1 MTSSGRFGARPIRS
15 IGYPQTIDHPSNED
29 DSPGR
34 VIRADVA
41 GRRPKP
47 PKPKKKVNSL
57 LGIVDPLRSNPQQV
71 AANLSSF
78 WVEMEITSQHLG
90 APVFWQLPT
99 KIVQS
104 LLPRCQPA
112 RFCHGFRTGKSRS
125 KRRPLVFCVG
135 MYTFCNSAWTAHIV
149 TDTVM
154 WCFPSPAERHGQ
166 TGQSQKAKTHHF
178 WDADETSLR

>member
-1 MTSSGRFGARPIRS
+1 MW
-15 IGYPQTIDHPSNED
+15 
-29 DSPGR
+29 
-34 VIRADVA
+34 
-41 GRRPKP
+41 
-47 PKPKKKVNSL
+47 
-57 LGIVDPLRSNPQQV
+57 LGVDRNPQ
-71 AANLSSF
+71 SRKR
-78 WVEMEITSQHLG
+78 G
-90 APVFWQLPT
+90 QLPFGNCRPPPQHSAASCSQPQLILGGDGNHKST
-99 KIVQS
+99 PWSSSVLAITNQDCPEPSPS
-104 LLPRCQPA
+104 LSACEIL
-112 RFCHGFRTGKSRS
+112 HGFRTGKSRS